1 MWMRWPWLSMLLAI
15 VVIVS
20 PLGREVIHNA
30 FFSGEALSRNIA
42 QPIFFI
48 GLAILILIGV
58 LEWLVRLIVSRRRG
72 RGATT
77 V

>member
-1 MWMRWPWLSMLLAI
+1 MGTRWPWFSMLLAI
-15 VVIVS
+15 AVIVS

-42 QPIFFI
+42 QPMFFI
-48 GLAILILIGV
+48 GLAILILIAA
-58 LEWLVRLIVSRRRG
+58 LEWVVRLIMSRRRA

-77 V
+77 P

>member
-1 MWMRWPWLSMLLAI
+1 MGTRWPWFSMLLAI

-42 QPIFFI
+42 QPLFFV
-48 GLAILILIGV
+48 GLGIAVLMVAI
-58 LEWLVRLIVSRRRG
+58 EWLVRTIISRRRA
-72 RGATT
+72 RGVST
-77 V
+77 